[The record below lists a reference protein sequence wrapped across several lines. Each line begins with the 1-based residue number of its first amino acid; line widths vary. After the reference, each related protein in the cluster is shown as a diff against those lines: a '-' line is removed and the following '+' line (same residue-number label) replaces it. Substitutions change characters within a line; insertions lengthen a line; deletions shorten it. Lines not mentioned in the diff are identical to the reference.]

1 MPLRT
6 DLKPPHF
13 RMQARNPL
21 DTSSEVTYK
30 KRNYGN
36 DEGEGYSNPETG
48 PDPARGR
55 GTDPDPALALGLPLR
70 PCPRSNS
77 NPYPSSKPSPD
88 P

>member
-1 MPLRT
+1 MPLRA

-36 DEGEGYSNPETG
+36 DEGEG
-48 PDPARGR
+48 
-55 GTDPDPALALGLPLR
+55 
-70 PCPRSNS
+70 
-77 NPYPSSKPSPD
+77 
-88 P
+88 